1 MKKWGKLGK
10 EAEDFLAF
18 PILAALARRPL
29 STKELTHSLLVSQS
43 AILKRLHQLEELGYV
58 VQRASDS
65 RWVMMVRLM
74 AVGAPAPSG
83 VEGVTPAVDQ
93 APLRSELVPG
103 NVILEPSVGPQE
115 EQEGA
120 QVSACV
126 PVMPEGSERRVDI
139 EGVAAKVAARFGVPV
154 TFDDLGA
161 ANVGIIAGCVS
172 CQRKTPLKY
181 GGTALCPACA
191 RVWGAVGKESEVS
204 DVQNE
209 AR

>member
-43 AILKRLHQLEELGYV
+43 AILKRIHQLEDLGYV

-83 VEGVTPAVDQ
+83 VEGITPAVDQ

-103 NVILEPSVGPQE
+103 NVVLEPCGGPQE
-115 EQEGA
+115 EQGGA
-120 QVSACV
+120 EVSACV
-126 PVMPEGSERRVDI
+126 PVMPEGPERRTDNAA
-139 EGVAAKVAARFGVPV
+139 VAVKVAARFGVPV
-154 TFDDLGA
+154 AFDDLGPV
-161 ANVGIIAGCVS
+161 NVGIITSCVS
-172 CQRKTPLKY
+172 CFRNTPLKY

-191 RVWGAVGKESEVS
+191 RVWGVVGKDSEDI